1 MGRVNLRIFT
11 HSKSC
16 DKGHSLLVCNDQGG
30 LTDKVGGIRI
40 QDNKTTFQ
48 DLRLLIEEVEI
59 GGMRRRTAFYPEI
72 LFTMMNAPNP
82 HGYSSSELR
91 HYQFGLVEK
100 IKALQGKR
108 KESAKGK
115 NANGNKK
122 NKKKIQKDTTKQTQE
137 KQTQEV
143 PPVDQKS
150 LELKPKPPP
159 LPDLQ
164 ENLMFGSLK
173 LPASNKEKKEK
184 GEKKRKNLHKL
195 LEKAEAKRQR
205 LEELKQT
212 EEGKK
217 QAEQEEWGDM
227 LKQASGKKIHDNTQ
241 QIKKAI
247 KKREKKKEK
256 SRKKWKERETA
267 VKQSISAKQ
276 EKREK
281 NLAKRKNKGKGA
293 VPTEDEDG
301 KPHSRRAGFEG
312 KKTDFINKAKQG
324 AKTNKTDD

>member
-1 MGRVNLRIFT
+1 L
-11 HSKSC
+11 
-16 DKGHSLLVCNDQGG
+16 Q
-30 LTDKVGGIRI
+30 
-40 QDNKTTFQ
+40 
-48 DLRLLIEEVEI
+48 
-59 GGMRRRTAFYPEI
+59 
-72 LFTMMNAPNP
+72 
-82 HGYSSSELR
+82 
-91 HYQFGLVEK
+91 EK
-100 IKALQGKR
+100 IKALQEKR